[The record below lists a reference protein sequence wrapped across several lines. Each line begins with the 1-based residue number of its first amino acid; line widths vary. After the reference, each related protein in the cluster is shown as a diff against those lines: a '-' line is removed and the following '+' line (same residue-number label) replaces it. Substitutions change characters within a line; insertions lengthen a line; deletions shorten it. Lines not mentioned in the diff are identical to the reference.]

1 MMPSAYF
8 FADLPPQLMPLMWIG
23 LGILVALGLL
33 AVISPTR
40 FSALASRSG
49 QWVDS
54 EKYLR
59 VLDKRIDVD
68 QYVLPYSRWLGV
80 AVLFAVGLLVAVWR

>member
-1 MMPSAYF
+1 MSINALL
-8 FADLPPQLMPLMWIG
+8 AVALPQWQPMVWIG
-23 LGILVALGLL
+23 LGILAAVGLL
-33 AVISPTR
+33 AIISPSR
-40 FSALASRSG
+40 FTALASRSG
-49 QWVDS
+49 QWVDT

-80 AVLFAVGLLVAVWR
+80 AVLLAVVLLAVVSS